1 MFEMKLVALLLGA
14 GILLSVFAEDVGQE
28 LFRVMLFCLS

>member
-1 MFEMKLVALLLGA
+1 MIEMKLIGLSPVI

-28 LFRVMLFCLS
+28 LFRVILLCLS

>member
-1 MFEMKLVALLLGA
+1 MLEMKLVALLVGT

-28 LFRVMLFCLS
+28 VFRAILFCLS